1 MRQVLVLGNLYP
13 ISIAI
18 FTYHV
23 WIVWKQGLG
32 RANLTQLP
40 GVVIVAKRRHKLRN
54 WIIIAHSM
62 QRPIVNAMRHSL
74 QRHPLQLRLG

>member
-40 GVVIVAKRRHKLRN
+40 E
-54 WIIIAHSM
+54 S
-62 QRPIVNAMRHSL
+62 
-74 QRHPLQLRLG
+74 